1 MKLSKLSD
9 IFDVEYGNS
18 FELNRLKQ
26 NEKGVNFVSRTAK
39 NNGVSAVVVPI
50 DGVKPFQKGI
60 ITVSLGGS
68 VLEAFVQPLPFY
80 TGYHIYCL
88 TPKNKMSDAVK
99 LYYCSCIR
107 ANKYR
112 YNYGRQANRTLRE
125 LLIPSIESIP
135 KKIATTDLSVYDGL
149 NEPKTRN
156 ELELNTGNWKS
167 FLYDDLFEIERGK
180 GPRKKDLNGKGNIPF
195 VTSTDQNNGWTDF
208 TEVEAIHEGNTIGVN
223 RNGSVAYAFY
233 QPIPFCSTEDVH
245 IFKPKFKMN
254 KYIGLF
260 LATLIRQEK
269 YRYNY
274 GRKWGIGRMK
284 VSTIKL
290 PVDSESKPD
299 WDFMEKY
306 IKSLNY
312 SKKI

>member
-1 MKLSKLSD
+1 MELSKLSD
-9 IFDVEYGNS
+9 KFDVEYGNS
-18 FELNRLKQ
+18 FELNRLKK
-26 NEKGVNFVSRTAK
+26 NKKGVNFVSRTAK
-39 NNGVSAVVVPI
+39 NNGISAVVDPI
-50 DGVKPFQKGI
+50 YGVKPFPNGV

-88 TPKNKMSDAVK
+88 TPKSKMSDAVK

-125 LLIPSIESIP
+125 LLIPSIDSIP
-135 KKIATTDLSVYDGL
+135 KKIATTDLSIYDGL
-149 NEPKTRN
+149 NQPSTKVQ
-156 ELELNTGNWKS
+156 LELNTSNWKS
-167 FLYDDLFEIERGK
+167 FVFDDLFEIQRGK

-233 QPIPFCSTEDVH
+233 QPVPFCSTEDVH

-284 VSTIKL
+284 ISTIKL
-290 PVDSESKPD
+290 PVDTKGNPD
-299 WDFMEKY
+299 WDFMERY

-312 SKKI
+312 SKQV

>member
-9 IFDVEYGNS
+9 IFNVEYGNS

-26 NEKGVNFVSRTAK
+26 TEKGVNFVSRTAK
-39 NNGVSAVVVPI
+39 NNGISAVVQEI
-50 DGVKPFQKGI
+50 KGTKPFPKGM

-88 TPKNKMSDAVK
+88 TPKSEMSDAIK

-112 YNYGRQANRTLRE
+112 YNYGRQANRTLRD

-135 KKIATTDLSVYDGL
+135 PKIAKTDLSIYDGL
-149 NEPKTRN
+149 NQPETKKQ
-156 ELELNTGNWKS
+156 LELNTSKWKP
-167 FLYDDLFEIERGK
+167 FLYDDLFDIERGK

-208 TEVEAIHEGNTIGVN
+208 TEVTAIHDGNTIGVN
-223 RNGSVAYAFY
+223 
-233 QPIPFCSTEDVH
+233 
-245 IFKPKFKMN
+245 
-254 KYIGLF
+254 
-260 LATLIRQEK
+260 
-269 YRYNY
+269 
-274 GRKWGIGRMK
+274 
-284 VSTIKL
+284 
-290 PVDSESKPD
+290 
-299 WDFMEKY
+299 
-306 IKSLNY
+306 
-312 SKKI
+312 

>member
-1 MKLSKLSD
+1 MKLNKLSD

-26 NEKGVNFVSRTAK
+26 NEKGINFVSRTAK
-39 NNGVSAVVVPI
+39 NNGISAIVSPV
-50 DGVKPFQKGI
+50 DGIKPFQKGI

-88 TPKNKMSDAVK
+88 TPKSAMSDAVK

-112 YNYGRQANRTLRE
+112 YNYGRQANRTLRD

-135 KKIATTDLSVYDGL
+135 KKIAATNLSIYDGL
-149 NEPKTRN
+149 NRPKTT
-156 ELELNTGNWKS
+156 EKIELNTRSWKP
-167 FLYDDLFEIERGK
+167 FVYDDLFEIERGK

-208 TEVEAIHEGNTIGVN
+208 TEVEAIHKGNTIGVN

-233 QPIPFCSTEDVH
+233 QPVPFCSTEDVH
-245 IFKPKFKMN
+245 IFKPKFEMN

-284 VSTIKL
+284 ISTIKL
-290 PVDSESKPD
+290 PVDSKGQPD

-312 SKKI
+312 SQQI

>member
-9 IFDVEYGNS
+9 IFNVEYGNS

-26 NEKGVNFVSRTAK
+26 TEKGVNFVSRTAK
-39 NNGVSAVVVPI
+39 KNGISAVVQEI
-50 DGVKPFQKGI
+50 KGTKPFPKGM

-88 TPKNKMSDAVK
+88 TPKSEMSDAIK

-112 YNYGRQANRTLRE
+112 YNYGRQANRTLRD

-135 KKIATTDLSVYDGL
+135 PKIAKTDLSIYDGL
-149 NEPKTRN
+149 NQPKTKKQ
-156 ELELNTGNWKS
+156 LELNTSKWKP
-167 FLYDDLFEIERGK
+167 FLYDHLFDIERGK

-208 TEVEAIHEGNTIGVN
+208 TEVTAIHDGNTIGVN

-233 QPIPFCSTEDVH
+233 QPMPFCSTEDVH

-254 KYIGLF
+254 KYVGLF

-284 VSTIKL
+284 ISTIKL
-290 PVDSESKPD
+290 PVNSKGQPD
-299 WDFMEKY
+299 LDFMEKY
-306 IKSLNY
+306 IKSMNY
-312 SKKI
+312 STQI

>member
-9 IFDVEYGNS
+9 IFNVEYGNS

-26 NEKGVNFVSRTAK
+26 TEKGLNFVSRTAK
-39 NNGVSAVVVPI
+39 NNGVSAIVEQI
-50 DGVKPFQKGI
+50 KGTKPFPNGM

-88 TPKNKMSDAVK
+88 TPKSEMSDAVK

-112 YNYGRQANRTLRE
+112 YNYGRQANRTLRD

-135 KKIATTDLSVYDGL
+135 AKISKTDLSIYDGL
-149 NEPKTRN
+149 NQPKTKKK
-156 ELELNTGNWKS
+156 LELNTSKWKP

-180 GPRKKDLNGKGNIPF
+180 GPRKKDLNGKGSVPF

-208 TEVEAIHEGNTIGVN
+208 TEVTAIHEGNTIGVN

-245 IFKPKFKMN
+245 IFKSKFKMN
-254 KYIGLF
+254 KYVGLF

-284 VSTIKL
+284 ISTIKL
-290 PVDSESKPD
+290 PVDLNGNPN
-299 WDFMEKY
+299 WQFMEDY

-312 SKKI
+312 SKQI